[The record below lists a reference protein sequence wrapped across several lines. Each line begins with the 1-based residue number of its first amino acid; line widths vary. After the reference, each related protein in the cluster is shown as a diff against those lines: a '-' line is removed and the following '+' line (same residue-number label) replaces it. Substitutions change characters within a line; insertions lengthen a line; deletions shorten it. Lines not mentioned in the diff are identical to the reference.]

1 MNTKISQGMVLVA
14 SNSNSTVESWVQDG
28 SFRAVDDE
36 CFRPGQEGMMM
47 NFEPVRSFQNYGGMV
62 SRKVNSEMCYKT
74 SFVSILKESF
84 LENIKKGQGR
94 DFLCLI

>member
-1 MNTKISQGMVLVA
+1 
-14 SNSNSTVESWVQDG
+14 
-28 SFRAVDDE
+28 
-36 CFRPGQEGMMM
+36 M

-74 SFVSILKESF
+74 SFVSILRETF

>member
-14 SNSNSTVESWVQDG
+14 SNSNSTVESWVQNG
-28 SFRAVDDE
+28 IFIADE

-74 SFVSILKESF
+74 SFVSILRETF

>member
-1 MNTKISQGMVLVA
+1 MDEYEDISRNGCRG
-14 SNSNSTVESWVQDG
+14 STVKSWVQDG

-62 SRKVNSEMCYKT
+62 SRKVNSEMC
-74 SFVSILKESF
+74 
-84 LENIKKGQGR
+84 
-94 DFLCLI
+94 